1 MLSRGDAS
9 FLWWGSYSRAHPTG
23 FKTAWAIEVDLPSLM
38 PRTDPRPLFDQQPW
52 EFINHFYPA
61 ADCHVQMPLY
71 QYTQVDAHGVPE
83 TTTRPGNVSRAG
95 AYIPYLLD
103 VDLRTRATR
112 RWPFPGQPPLHLQ
125 TNHAGDLWTR
135 DCADPGF
142 LWFEGAGMSAQLE
155 TSANSEHCPAIPGDH
170 SHHWLP
176 SGAWIGVFRL
186 RGPYRGS
193 TSGSSRHRVGP
204 CSSSPRVFAGR
215 PVDCLRFWGCT
226 RHTDFSRRGNLA
238 STIHG
243 IVIPVITTMPKL
255 ILSVPIML
263 CMLTSALVSAQE
275 ATVDVEEEARALF
288 TSIMSPYCPG
298 SLLNEC
304 PSSQAAVLREDIRK
318 RLSAGDTREQ
328 IEKDLIATYGEEILA
343 SPPFSGFGVLS
354 WLGAVAIFLG
364 GLGLAS
370 AWLRTRRG
378 TGVTEQAAST
388 ASDAQLH
395 ERMRAEVAADD
406 EI

>member
-1 MLSRGDAS
+1 
-9 FLWWGSYSRAHPTG
+9 
-23 FKTAWAIEVDLPSLM
+23 
-38 PRTDPRPLFDQQPW
+38 
-52 EFINHFYPA
+52 
-61 ADCHVQMPLY
+61 
-71 QYTQVDAHGVPE
+71 
-83 TTTRPGNVSRAG
+83 
-95 AYIPYLLD
+95 
-103 VDLRTRATR
+103 
-112 RWPFPGQPPLHLQ
+112 
-125 TNHAGDLWTR
+125 
-135 DCADPGF
+135 
-142 LWFEGAGMSAQLE
+142 
-155 TSANSEHCPAIPGDH
+155 
-170 SHHWLP
+170 
-176 SGAWIGVFRL
+176 
-186 RGPYRGS
+186 
-193 TSGSSRHRVGP
+193 
-204 CSSSPRVFAGR
+204 
-215 PVDCLRFWGCT
+215 
-226 RHTDFSRRGNLA
+226 
-238 STIHG
+238 
-243 IVIPVITTMPKL
+243 MPKL

-328 IEKDLIATYGEEILA
+328 IEIDLIATYGEEILA

-370 AWLRTRRG
+370 AWLRTSRG
-378 TGVTEQAAST
+378 TGVTEQSAST